1 MVLVR
6 QERAVENN
14 LIGRMISYLKFWI
27 VSSKGNLFS
36 LKTCFTE
43 ECFKMVH
50 YAELGHRPR
59 WGYLPNEYHPRV
71 VTKFEC
77 AKKTVS

>member
-1 MVLVR
+1 
-6 QERAVENN
+6 
-14 LIGRMISYLKFWI
+14 
-27 VSSKGNLFS
+27 
-36 LKTCFTE
+36 
-43 ECFKMVH
+43 MVH

-77 AKKTVS
+77 AKKNCVLISTGYRF